1 MAHSLSLTILEN
13 IHIELLSAITVLFAW
28 TKIPLPTM
36 WKITVKKGSGKS
48 APFPGLNL
56 SADSSCM
63 CHRNDLL
70 ESDTTDYYVLEARPS
85 IWHYVGIFLVV
96 SSIYHDW
103 KIWKHLRYLKHSM
116 VSRSLF
122 VNVVADI
129 LANHNR
135 EYLYGFKEFYLYFFK
150 NLSDEVYLSCLD
162 FAKTTCIFTISTIT
176 S

>member
-1 MAHSLSLTILEN
+1 M
-13 IHIELLSAITVLFAW
+13 
-28 TKIPLPTM
+28 
-36 WKITVKKGSGKS
+36 KKGSGKS

-56 SADSSCM
+56 SADSLCM

-85 IWHYVGIFLVV
+85 IWHYAGIFLVV

-116 VSRSLF
+116 VSMSLF

-135 EYLYGFKEFYLYFFK
+135 EYLYGFKEFYLYFSKTSAMRSICRALILQKQPAFLQSAQSLHNLREKIK
-150 NLSDEVYLSCLD
+150 NWKS
-162 FAKTTCIFTISTIT
+162 IQISYTDAYFVHFGKIKRGANERAVFL
-176 S
+176 

>member
-1 MAHSLSLTILEN
+1 MKKTGFLIVRKPSMAHSLSLTISEN

-70 ESDTTDYYVLEARPS
+70 ESDTTDLK
-85 IWHYVGIFLVV
+85 
-96 SSIYHDW
+96 SSIYIFSKTSAMRSICRALILQKQPVFLQSAQSLHNLREKIKNW
-103 KIWKHLRYLKHSM
+103 KSIQISYTDAY
-116 VSRSLF
+116 F
-122 VNVVADI
+122 VHFGKI
-129 LANHNR
+129 KRGANER
-135 EYLYGFKEFYLYFFK
+135 AVFL
-150 NLSDEVYLSCLD
+150 
-162 FAKTTCIFTISTIT
+162 
-176 S
+176 